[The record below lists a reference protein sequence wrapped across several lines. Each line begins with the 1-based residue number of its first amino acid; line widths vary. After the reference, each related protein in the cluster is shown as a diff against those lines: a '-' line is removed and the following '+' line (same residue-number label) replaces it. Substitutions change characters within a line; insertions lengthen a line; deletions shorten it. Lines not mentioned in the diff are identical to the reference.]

1 MQTAPNMSATAR
13 RFISSSTAFLLDDR
27 ADDADFADPSQA
39 ATMSHAPPTVR
50 PGDVIWNPQTRTSSK
65 GGTTTMAIARALSAS
80 AAVALCGIAALATVP
95 ARGQDYPARP
105 IKLIV
110 PLAAGGLADTLARIV
125 SQRLAE
131 ASGQPVVVENR
142 PGGAGAVGAEAAA
155 RAPADGYTLFMGGL
169 STNAVLAHLTRL
181 AFDPAKD
188 LLPIIHVATFPNVL
202 VVNPGLPVKSVRELV
217 DYAKAN
223 PGKLSYA
230 SQGNAASGHLVGEQF
245 KQTAGIAMVHVPYRG
260 AAPAIQ
266 DLIAGHVQ
274 LMFDSVTLQM
284 PLIKEDKTRALAV
297 LTAQRLGSLPD
308 VPTMGESGFGQ
319 MQSGTWFGIF
329 APAGTPAEVIAW
341 VNKETRAAFASG
353 PVRERY
359 LSLGASLPLGSP
371 DEFALHIAAERK
383 KWGDVIH
390 QANIRLE

>member
-1 MQTAPNMSATAR
+1 M
-13 RFISSSTAFLLDDR
+13 
-27 ADDADFADPSQA
+27 
-39 ATMSHAPPTVR
+39 TV
-50 PGDVIWNPQTRTSSK
+50 
-65 GGTTTMAIARALSAS
+65 ARALSVS
-80 AAVALCGIAALATVP
+80 FAAALCGAAALAAAP

-105 IKLIV
+105 IRIIV

-131 ASGQPVVVENR
+131 ASGQAVVVENR

-155 RAPADGYTLFMGGL
+155 RAPADGYTLLMGGL

-188 LLPIIHVATFPNVL
+188 LVPIIHVATFPNVL

-217 DYAKAN
+217 AYAQAN

-274 LMFDSVTLQM
+274 VMFDSVTLQM
-284 PLIKEDKTRALAV
+284 PLIKEGRTRALAV
-297 LTAQRLGSLPD
+297 LTAQRLESLPD

-319 MQSGTWFGIF
+319 MQSGTWFGLF

-341 VNKETRAAFASG
+341 ANRETRTAFAAE

-371 DEFALHIAAERK
+371 DEFALHIAAERQ
-383 KWGDVIH
+383 KWGEVIR